1 MTFQYNKDVTVKA
14 PKNRV
19 SEKVISRKQG
29 GFFNPPLM
37 GNYSKNEKAYMESVE
52 ESNKIENE
60 KLENRQRVSN
70 ATAHRNL
77 FNHNLAS
84 IEESLYKEGRE
95 KIFKAIMT
103 RTFLES
109 LVLPEDFIAEN
120 IDSKLVGR
128 VSLLCGYVK

>member
-19 SEKVISRKQG
+19 SEKVISHRQG

-60 KLENRQRVSN
+60 KLGE
-70 ATAHRNL
+70 L
-77 FNHNLAS
+77 
-84 IEESLYKEGRE
+84 
-95 KIFKAIMT
+95 
-103 RTFLES
+103 
-109 LVLPEDFIAEN
+109 
-120 IDSKLVGR
+120 SKLQNESILVDD
-128 VSLLCGYVK
+128 LNFT